1 MASVLDMGSRR
12 IVGFALSAH
21 HDAELAYGAL
31 AMAVAVRGG
40 GEVIAGVVLHTD

>member
-12 IVGFALSAH
+12 VVGFAMDCH
-21 HDAELAYGAL
+21 HDAELARAAL

-40 GEVIAGVVLHTD
+40 EEAIAS